1 MSSDEEFSKKSK
13 KKKPKKDE
21 SDDESIDD
29 KPQNEGEADVEPE
42 GEPEGEPEN
51 EADEV
56 DELDLDELDLDD
68 SDDEPINSDKCEIVT
83 KTILV
88 GDQRRTKDMMTSYE
102 FASII
107 SLRAVHLEN
116 KDCQPFVDANGRTST
131 KEIALEE
138 LKQKRC
144 PLSVRRPVGPN
155 IEEEWEAN
163 ELILPDIT
171 DF

>member
-13 KKKPKKDE
+13 KKKAKSKKDE
-21 SDDESIDD
+21 SDDEIDD
-29 KPQNEGEADVEPE
+29 KPQIEGEADVEPE
-42 GEPEGEPEN
+42 NEGEPEN

-56 DELDLDELDLDD
+56 DELDLDDLEVDD

-88 GDQRRTKDMMTSYE
+88 GDQRRTKDVMTSYE

-116 KDCQPFVDANGRTST
+116 KDCQPFVDANGKTST

-163 ELILPDIT
+163 ELILPDII

>member
-29 KPQNEGEADVEPE
+29 KPQVEGEAE
-42 GEPEGEPEN
+42 GEPELEGESEG
-51 EADEV
+51 EV

>member
-21 SDDESIDD
+21 SDDESVDD
-29 KPQNEGEADVEPE
+29 KPQVEGEAE
-42 GEPEGEPEN
+42 GEPELEGESEG
-51 EADEV
+51 EV

-68 SDDEPINSDKCEIVT
+68 SDDEPINSDKCEIIT